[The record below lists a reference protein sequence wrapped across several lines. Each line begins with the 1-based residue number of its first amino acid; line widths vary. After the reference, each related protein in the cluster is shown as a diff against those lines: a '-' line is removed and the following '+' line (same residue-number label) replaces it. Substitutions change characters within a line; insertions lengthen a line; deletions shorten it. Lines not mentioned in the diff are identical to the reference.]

1 MYEIIRNGHTN
12 TEMGILVRER
22 PSIPSAEYNYTE
34 LNIPGRD
41 GSIFKEDGT
50 VSDITITLPI
60 LEDGVKV
67 TMRSEKVR
75 DVEPPAPAAAII
87 VKLSFS
93 FLSFCTHQFCS
104 SSFRAV

>member
-12 TEMGILVRER
+12 TEIGILVRER

-50 VSDITITLPI
+50 VSDITITVPF
-60 LEDGVKV
+60 
-67 TMRSEKVR
+67 TFAEKV
-75 DVEPPAPAAAII
+75 AGAISDCE
-87 VKLSFS
+87 KMA
-93 FLSFCTHQFCS
+93 HEK
-104 SSFRAV
+104 R

>member
-12 TEMGILVRER
+12 TEIGILVRER

-50 VSDITITLPI
+50 VSDITITVPFTFA
-60 LEDGVKV
+60 ENPQRWQERFQGC
-67 TMRSEKVR
+67 EKMAYEKR
-75 DVEPPAPAAAII
+75 
-87 VKLSFS
+87 
-93 FLSFCTHQFCS
+93 
-104 SSFRAV
+104 

>member
-12 TEMGILVRER
+12 TEIGILVRER

-50 VSDITITLPI
+50 DF
-60 LEDGVKV
+60 K
-67 TMRSEKVR
+67 R
-75 DVEPPAPAAAII
+75 
-87 VKLSFS
+87 
-93 FLSFCTHQFCS
+93 
-104 SSFRAV
+104 